1 MKYKNGLAELVF
13 TCHNYIIHYFKNL
26 THMMVTQNF
35 LDLHMAPLK
44 IVLGNDHLDVASE
57 NTVFTALFLWLEHD
71 QQRKKYALDLFTC
84 IRFPHLG
91 LAYILQV
98 VPHLFRRLPKKVR
111 KMFKQRYREIL
122 EEKLKGPCKRIAP
135 RPSCK
140 DYVSVVEAEF
150 GDVEKMFATNE
161 ICFSTHV
168 HVGGYNFRVSLEA
181 KENNDG
187 PRELA
192 TWLSI
197 ATNPLLP
204 EGDYYV
210 SISYY
215 VEIFDHGCGQ
225 FSELCPSQNGLI
237 WKGKSTVG
245 CPRIVTSEWQDF
257 VKQGCHIK
265 ENRIIIR
272 FKIKLVDVVEESH
285 LEELMGNKMN

>member
-1 MKYKNGLAELVF
+1 
-13 TCHNYIIHYFKNL
+13 
-26 THMMVTQNF
+26 
-35 LDLHMAPLK
+35 
-44 IVLGNDHLDVASE
+44 
-57 NTVFTALFLWLEHD
+57 
-71 QQRKKYALDLFTC
+71 
-84 IRFPHLG
+84 
-91 LAYILQV
+91 
-98 VPHLFRRLPKKVR
+98 
-111 KMFKQRYREIL
+111 MFKQRYREIL

-285 LEELMGNKMN
+285 LEELMGNKMNE